1 MTLLGIDYGEK
12 NIGTAI
18 GYLDNGVTDTL
29 EVIRRTK
36 DERELPH
43 LLNLIKQW
51 RIDIIVLGLP
61 LSSNGEETPACKK
74 VRAFGRKLL
83 QQGEKKQLEFT
94 IEFFSEQDSTRLSN
108 QGLSRT
114 QKKKLGDAYAAEHI
128 ISQYIMARNG

>member
-18 GYLDNGVTDTL
+18 GYFENGVTNTL
-29 EVIRRTK
+29 EVVRRTK
-36 DERELPH
+36 DEREIPH

-51 RIDIIVLGLP
+51 HIDTVVLGLP

-74 VRAFGRKLL
+74 VRAFGSKLL
-83 QQGEKKQLEFT
+83 QQSKKIQLEFSL
-94 IEFFSEQDSTRLSN
+94 EFFSEQDSTRLSN

-128 ISQYIMARNG
+128 ISQYIMARNE